1 MTKLGKRCSWLLG
14 AALFTIQ
21 FSLLTSSCSSRPS
34 KEESENAEQLIE
46 AAHKANNYQQLM
58 LLADSL
64 EKEGSLSL
72 AKAYYWRGYASD
84 KTDHRRM
91 AEFYYDTALKAS
103 GTADPEICAKAASRL
118 ANLVSIRG
126 DYESVLKFAVP
137 IAKQLEEMKCDTT
150 SDYVN
155 LLIYIGCCQA
165 GLGQT
170 GDEMSDGFDKAFQK
184 HLDNVRKNHSETA
197 YKDAIAGLIN
207 ITYACLTTKDYR
219 AALRWND
226 KFGEFVNEYEQR
238 LGINSSYV
246 DKQQARYNI
255 YQAQAL
261 EGQGKTDEAAK
272 AYEAYRASAF
282 SRTPE
287 GSIMSNDYLTAAGRW
302 GEAADNYQSL
312 DALLGE
318 EQGGYSLDN
327 IQEMVLKKYQAN
339 ILAGRR
345 DTAAAVSM
353 LLCDSLA
360 SAFDLAKRI
369 DAEEQA
375 TIVKKVRELD
385 EQQTA
390 TVRRHQLDIYAF
402 IAFLFLVVIG
412 YIAYR
417 RHHHHQLKKA
427 HEELRK
433 DFAHIEEEAT
443 ERSRTETEQRLAAA
457 IQQRHALP
465 SPSVETPSL
474 HISSTPGTKAGDN
487 FCDAVRNGDMLV
499 FTIGS
504 ATGQGIEAATAAAM
518 AWAQFRT
525 AAILETSPD
534 RIVSAIS
541 EAIADDKNM
550 PVKMF
555 VGSLNQKTGVLQYCN
570 AGNSTPLL
578 YDEAFSLLPDEE
590 TPPAGKESGYDY
602 KARQTTIA
610 PGKLLFLYTDSV
622 TEAEDASHKKLG
634 EKQLRGMALQAIKQN
649 ARPEA
654 FFKNIQ
660 KAVTDFTGGTPQ
672 TDDLTL
678 MVISQRQSGETRRT
692 V

>member
-14 AALFTIQ
+14 AALFTIH
-21 FSLLTSSCSSRPS
+21 FSLFTSSCSSQPS

-46 AAHKANNYQQLM
+46 AAHKANDYQQLM

-219 AALRWND
+219 AALRWNA

-261 EGQGKTDEAAK
+261 EGQGKTDEAAR
-272 AYEAYRASAF
+272 AYEAFRASAF

-287 GSIMSNDYLTAAGRW
+287 GSIIANDYLTAAGRW

-327 IQEMVLKKYQAN
+327 IKEMVLKKYQAN

-443 ERSRTETEQRLAAA
+443 ERSRTETEHRLAAA

-474 HISSTPGTKAGDN
+474 LISSTPGTMAGDN

-504 ATGQGIEAATAAAM
+504 AAGKGIEAATAAAM

-590 TPPAGKESGYDY
+590 TPPAGKESGYAY

-610 PGKLLFLYTDSV
+610 PGKLLFLYTDGV

-678 MVISQRQSGETRRT
+678 MVISQRQSGETRKT

>member
-1 MTKLGKRCSWLLG
+1 MTMIGRRRRWLMG
-14 AALFTIQ
+14 AAIITCCISLFT
-21 FSLLTSSCSSRPS
+21 SCSNQPS
-34 KEESENAEQLIE
+34 EEQTAKAEQLVE
-46 AAHKANNYQQLM
+46 AAHKANDYQQLM

-64 EKEGSLSL
+64 EKDGSLSS

-84 KTDHRRM
+84 RTNHRRM
-91 AEFYYDTALKAS
+91 AEFYYDTALKAA

-126 DYESVLKFAVP
+126 DYESVLKFAAP

-150 SDYVN
+150 SDYIN

-170 GDEMSDGFDKAFQK
+170 GDEMTDGFDKAYQK
-184 HLDNVRKNHSETA
+184 HLDNVKKNHTDVA

-207 ITYACLTTKDYR
+207 ITYACLSTKDYR
-219 AALRWND
+219 SALRWNA
-226 KFGEFVNEYEQR
+226 KFGELVNEYEQR
-238 LGINSSYV
+238 PGITSSYI

-255 YQAQAL
+255 YQSQAL
-261 EGQGKTDEAAK
+261 VGQGKADEAAR
-272 AYEAYRASAF
+272 AYEAFRATAF

-287 GSIMSNDYLTAAGRW
+287 GRIMANDYLTAAGRW

-312 DALLGE
+312 DALLGV

-360 SAFDLAKRI
+360 SAFELAKRI

-375 TIVKKVRELD
+375 TIVKKVRELND
-385 EQQTA
+385 QQA
-390 TVRRHQLDIYAF
+390 AIVRQHQLDIYAF
-402 IAFLFLVVIG
+402 IAFLFLLVMG
-412 YIAYR
+412 YISYR
-417 RHHHHQLKKA
+417 RRHHHQLKKA
-427 HEELRK
+427 HEELRN
-433 DFAHIEEEAT
+433 DYVNIEKEAT

-457 IQQRHALP
+457 IMQRHALA
-465 SPSVETPSL
+465 SPSVITPSL
-474 HISSTPGTKAGDN
+474 LISSSPGTTGGGS
-487 FCDAVRNGDMLV
+487 FCDAILNGDILT
-499 FTIGS
+499 FAIGS
-504 ATGQGIEAATAAAM
+504 AAGKGIEGATAAAM

-541 EAIADDKNM
+541 EAIADDRNI

-555 VGSLNQKTGVLQYCN
+555 VGALNQKTGILQYCN

-578 YDEAFSLLPDEE
+578 YNEEISLLPDEE
-590 TPPAGKESGYDY
+590 NQPAGAQSGYAY
-602 KARQTTIA
+602 TASQTTIA
-610 PGKLLFLYTDSV
+610 PGKLLFLYTDGV
-622 TEAEDASHKKLG
+622 TEAEDANHKKLG
-634 EKQLRGMALQAIKQN
+634 EKQLRGMALQAIKLN

-660 KAVTDFTGGTPQ
+660 KAVTDFTGGIPQ
-672 TDDLTL
+672 ADDLTL
-678 MVISQRQSGETRRT
+678 MVISRTQSGETRRT

>member
-1 MTKLGKRCSWLLG
+1 MIMTGMRSRWLIG
-14 AALFTIQ
+14 ATLFALH
-21 FSLLTSSCSSRPS
+21 FSLFVSCSSQPS
-34 KEESENAEQLIE
+34 KEQSDKAEKLIE
-46 AAHKANNYQQLM
+46 AAHKAKDYQQLM

-64 EKEGSLSL
+64 EKDGSLSS

-84 KTDHRRM
+84 RTNHRRM
-91 AEFYYDTALKAS
+91 AEFYYDTALKAA

-126 DYESVLKFAVP
+126 DYESVLKFAAP

-150 SDYVN
+150 SDYIN

-170 GDEMSDGFDKAFQK
+170 GDEMTDGFDKAYQK
-184 HLDNVRKNHSETA
+184 HLDNVKKNHTDVA

-207 ITYACLTTKDYR
+207 ITYACLSTKDYR
-219 AALRWND
+219 SALRWNA
-226 KFGEFVNEYEQR
+226 KFGELVNEYEQR
-238 LGINSSYV
+238 PGITSSYI

-255 YQAQAL
+255 YQSQAL
-261 EGQGKTDEAAK
+261 VGQGKADEAAR
-272 AYEAYRASAF
+272 AYEAFRATAF

-287 GSIMSNDYLTAAGRW
+287 GRIMANDYLTAAGRW

-312 DALLGE
+312 DVLLGE
-318 EQGGYSLDN
+318 EQGGYTLDN

-360 SAFDLAKRI
+360 SAFALAKRI

-385 EQQTA
+385 DQQTA

-402 IAFLFLVVIG
+402 IAFLFLLVMG
-412 YIAYR
+412 YISYR
-417 RHHHHQLKKA
+417 RRHHHQLKKA

-433 DFAHIEEEAT
+433 DYAHIEEAAT

-457 IQQRHALP
+457 IMQRHALA
-465 SPSVETPSL
+465 SPSVITPSL
-474 HISSTPGTKAGDN
+474 LIFSSPGTTGGGS
-487 FCDAVRNGDMLV
+487 FCDAILNGDNLI
-499 FTIGS
+499 FTVGS
-504 ATGQGIEAATAAAM
+504 ATGKGIEGATAAAM

-541 EAIADDKNM
+541 EAIADDRNI

-555 VGSLNQKTGVLQYCN
+555 VGALNQKTGILQYCN

-578 YDEAFSLLPDEE
+578 YNEEISLLPDEE
-590 TPPAGKESGYDY
+590 NQPAGAQSGYTY
-602 KARQTTIA
+602 TASQTTIA
-610 PGKLLFLYTDSV
+610 PGKLMFLYTDGV
-622 TEAEDASHKKLG
+622 TEAEDANHEKLG
-634 EKQLRGMALQAIKQN
+634 EKQLRGMALQAIKLN

-660 KAVTDFTGGTPQ
+660 KAVTDFTGGIPQ
-672 TDDLTL
+672 ADDLTL
-678 MVISQRQSGETRRT
+678 MVINRTQSGETRKT